1 MVPLYNE
8 KRFTQEKAI
17 FNSKKCFKDE
27 IKQDLVNEMV
37 SVFSKG
43 QSDTAKE
50 AISTQIYEMSEV

>member
-8 KRFTQEKAI
+8 KRYTQDKAI

-43 QSDTAKE
+43 QSDAAKE
-50 AISTQIYEMSEV
+50 AIST